1 MTVTIL
7 IMSRTIHDRYH
18 HHYGDND
25 ASFCFFF
32 IGKVDNSKVDGARNV
47 RNHEFLIAERCVS
60 TKTLYKGLSL
70 INENVRWHY
79 TF

>member
-25 ASFCFFF
+25 ASFCFF

-60 TKTLYKGLSL
+60 TETLCKGLSL
-70 INENVRWHY
+70 INENLRWHY